1 MERGIMLNG
10 LRAVSVLRWYCI
22 VIGMFLG
29 LRAISTL
36 LAGASFAA
44 PGDGWRAVFQL
55 GAVALLAAG
64 LGRSRLT
71 RGSVVIVGI
80 AYLAA
85 TVLELFDGT
94 SLLGAIP
101 VDARDRVVH
110 PLIAIA
116 AGACLAVAWHRMAA
130 RRPGLADEPGAV

>member
-1 MERGIMLNG
+1 MERGIMLNW
-10 LRAVSVLRWYCI
+10 LRTVGVLRWYCI

-29 LRAISTL
+29 IRAISTL

-55 GAVALLAAG
+55 GAVTVLAAG
-64 LGRSRLT
+64 LGSPRLA
-71 RGSVVIVGI
+71 RGCVVIVGI
-80 AYLAA
+80 VYLAA
-85 TVLELFDGT
+85 TVLEFFNGA

-116 AGACLAVAWHRMAA
+116 AGTCLAVARHRMAA
-130 RRPGLADEPGAV
+130 RQPAT